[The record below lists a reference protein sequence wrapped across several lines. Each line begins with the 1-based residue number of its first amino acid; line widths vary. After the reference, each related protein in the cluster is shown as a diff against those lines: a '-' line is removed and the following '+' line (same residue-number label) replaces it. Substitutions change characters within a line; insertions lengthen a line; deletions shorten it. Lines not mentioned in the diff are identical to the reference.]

1 MRVLSCDT
9 PPVTTRWATRQ
20 HGRQRAIRGP
30 MRCVGGRART
40 YGRHRSRCSASLAG
54 HRTFPWLAP
63 QQHTRPSAHD
73 LATTA
78 VVVVRSARN
87 PRACCSAH
95 TARDEMLGKRGTHE
109 NAVVVLGRARLLA
122 HSASCKE
129 GGGTRTD
136 RPYVPQRPPG
146 TMPSTLTAQH
156 DDPIPPTTPGT
167 RVLYRWRSVL
177 AGYHP
182 S

>member
-1 MRVLSCDT
+1 
-9 PPVTTRWATRQ
+9 
-20 HGRQRAIRGP
+20 

-40 YGRHRSRCSASLAG
+40 YGRHHSRCSASLAG
-54 HRTFPWLAP
+54 HVQSFPLRVP
-63 QQHTRPSAHD
+63 QQHTRPSAHG

-78 VVVVRSARN
+78 AVVRSARN

-129 GGGTRTD
+129 GGGEHGRIAV
-136 RPYVPQRPPG
+136 RSPSAPPG
-146 TMPSTLTAQH
+146 RCRARPRLSTTTQSYQ
-156 DDPIPPTTPGT
+156 PPPTRASSIGAARCWLGTTP
-167 RVLYRWRSVL
+167 
-177 AGYHP
+177 HECP
-182 S
+182 SERYTTAPGAVQRRP

>member
-1 MRVLSCDT
+1 MKHDRSRRRVCALSCDR
-9 PPVTTRWATRQ
+9 PPVTTQVGNEATWM
-20 HGRQRAIRGP
+20 AACNP
-30 MRCVGGRART
+30 VPNAVYGGSART
-40 YGRHRSRCSASLAG
+40 HCRHHSRCSPSLAG
-54 HRTFPWLAP
+54 HVQSFPLRVP

-129 GGGTRTD
+129 GGGNTD
-136 RPYVPQRPPG
+136 GSR
-146 TMPSTLTAQH
+146 
-156 DDPIPPTTPGT
+156 
-167 RVLYRWRSVL
+167 
-177 AGYHP
+177 
-182 S
+182 